1 MPAKMVE
8 MAVEARAA
16 LTRWKILRKA
26 LARLIR
32 PVTMKLVMRVKAKA
46 MLVRGKTVQ
55 SQVVRTRQAQQRRW
69 RRPRKPTCLPG
80 YFLICRILFSDQT
93 FLV

>member
-1 MPAKMVE
+1 M
-8 MAVEARAA
+8 
-16 LTRWKILRKA
+16 
-26 LARLIR
+26 LIR
-32 PVTMKLVMRVKAKA
+32 PVTMKLVMRVNVKA

-80 YFLICRILFSDQT
+80 
-93 FLV
+93 

>member
-16 LTRWKILRKA
+16 LIRWKILRKA

-32 PVTMKLVMRVKAKA
+32 PVTMKLVIRVKAKA
-46 MLVRGKTVQ
+46 TLVRGKTVQ
-55 SQVVRTRQAQQRRW
+55 SQVARTRQAQQKMW
-69 RRPRKPTCLPG
+69 RRPRKPICLPG
-80 YFLICRILFSDQT
+80 
-93 FLV
+93 

>member
-16 LTRWKILRKA
+16 LIRWKILRKA

-32 PVTMKLVMRVKAKA
+32 PVTMKLVIRAKA
-46 MLVRGKTVQ
+46 TLVRGKTVQ
-55 SQVVRTRQAQQRRW
+55 SQVARTRQAQQKMW
-69 RRPRKPTCLPG
+69 RRPRKPNCLPG
-80 YFLICRILFSDQT
+80 
-93 FLV
+93 